1 MADIKRLLRKKG
13 WTGKELGQIVI
24 GNICQM
30 WESQKNGETP
40 KSLYTKED
48 LKKMLDTLTDS
59 IQIDTYNGYMKL
71 YDWLKTAYNVAD
83 AQQQQMQL
91 KLEKISS
98 YIQVSDAL
106 EETYAY
112 IEKLPVIMTQKQ
124 YEDFTAQREQ
134 EILKNF
140 KDFDRNLFWM
150 LDFALTSLLNQLETH
165 PNKANPLKALKPKLE
180 KEKVKDPRILKLY
193 NEVAGNGYYE
203 IDETGERSD
212 QMTEEEWEKALE
224 APELPAEQRV
234 KCGRTIP
241 TKIAKIDTI
250 ARATFDGATEDEL
263 KKIENKYSCKKHYTF
278 HPYDTPPEDLNRW
291 DVLECNTEIHDI
303 YPSLKDM
310 DKDGQELTKETYKQA
325 VLEDIT
331 AFKEEFPKVFEA
343 LRKDMKKYLG
353 DVVNK
358 PIEEWADITYS
369 WEEIR
374 KLNFYTFNE
383 TFFGNTG
390 VFDGNGRALFN
401 GVAILQEGWTFKPSG
416 IDERGYYKAPD
427 ILDSL
432 APLSIAK
439 FFPDAPNYADHA
451 ELMEDN
457 RERLLE
463 SYYFLLGF
471 NKAIEIVAKHFDLP
485 SIKVFKFQV
494 DVLANRTEAI
504 DTLAA
509 FLYKKIKDRNYEDK
523 ELQSKKLEALK
534 NFFYPLECEKM
545 EIPQENIDKAIEGL
559 SDTRIFEDMKLTQIL
574 CVRH

>member
-1 MADIKRLLRKKG
+1 MADIKRLLRKKK

-48 LKKMLDTLTDS
+48 LTKMLDTLTDS
-59 IQIDTYNGYMKL
+59 IQIKTYNDYMKL

-83 AQQQQMQL
+83 AQQQQVQL
-91 KLEKISS
+91 KLEKILS
-98 YIQVSDAL
+98 YIEVSDAL

-124 YEDFTAQREQ
+124 YEDFTTKREK
-134 EILKNF
+134 EILDNYKNF
-140 KDFDRNLFWM
+140 DFNLFKM
-150 LDFALTSLLNQLETH
+150 LEQALLALMNQLEKY
-165 PNKANPLKALKPKLE
+165 PDKDNPLKALKPKLE
-180 KEKVKDPRILKLY
+180 KEKVKDPWILEHY
-193 NEVAGNGYYE
+193 NETAGNGYYE

-212 QMTEEEWEKALE
+212 QMTKEEWEKALKT
-224 APELPAEQRV
+224 PELPAEQRI
-234 KCGRTIP
+234 KCGRTAPHRVI
-241 TKIAKIDTI
+241 KEDAI
-250 ARATFDGATEDEL
+250 ARATFDGATEEEL
-263 KKIENKYSCKKHYTF
+263 ERIEDKYSREKHHTF
-278 HPYDTPPEDLNRW
+278 HPYDNPPEDLNRW
-291 DVLECNTEIHDI
+291 DILECDTEIHDF
-303 YPSLKDM
+303 YPSLILM
-310 DKDGQELTKETYKQA
+310 DKDGNELTKETYKQA

-331 AFKEEFPKVFEA
+331 AFKKEFPKLFDI
-343 LRKDMKKYLG
+343 LCKDMKKYLG
-353 DVVNK
+353 DVVDR

-369 WEEIR
+369 WEELR
-374 KLNFYTFNE
+374 KLNYYDFNK
-383 TFFGNTG
+383 TFFGDSSI
-390 VFDGNGRALFN
+390 FDGNGRALFN
-401 GVAILQEGWTFKPSG
+401 GVAILQDGWTFKPSG

-439 FFPDAPNYADHA
+439 FFPDAPNYADNA
-451 ELMEDN
+451 EIMEDN

-471 NKAIEIVAKHFDLP
+471 NKAIEIVAKYFDLP
-485 SIKVFKFQV
+485 SIKVFKFKV
-494 DVLANRTEAI
+494 NVLAERTEAL

-545 EIPQENIDKAIEGL
+545 KIPQENIDKAIEGL
-559 SDTRIFEDMKLTQIL
+559 KDSSIFEDLKLTQIL

>member
-30 WESQKNGETP
+30 WKSQKNGETP

-59 IQIDTYNGYMKL
+59 IQINTYNEYMKL
-71 YDWLKTAYNVAD
+71 YDWLKTTYNVAD
-83 AQQQQMQL
+83 AQQQQIL
-91 KLEKISS
+91 LNIKTFNS

-124 YEDFTAQREQ
+124 YEDFTSQREQ
-134 EILKNF
+134 EILKQF

-150 LDFALTSLLNQLETH
+150 LYFALTSLLNQLETH
-165 PNKANPLKALKPKLE
+165 PNKANPLKALKQKLE

-224 APELPAEQRV
+224 APELPADQRIKCERTSPHRVV
-234 KCGRTIP
+234 KED
-241 TKIAKIDTI
+241 AI

-263 KKIENKYSCKKHYTF
+263 KKIEDKYSRKKHYTF
-278 HPYDTPPEDLNRW
+278 HPYDNPPEDLTRW
-291 DVLECNTEIHDI
+291 DIIECNTDLYNY
-303 YPSLKDM
+303 YPSLADM
-310 DKDGQELTKETYKQA
+310 NKNGQELTKENYKQS

-331 AFKEEFPKVFEA
+331 AFKKEFPKVFDA
-343 LRKDMKKYLG
+343 IRKDMKKYLG
-353 DVVNK
+353 DVVDR

-374 KLNFYTFNE
+374 KLNFYDFNE
-383 TFFGNTG
+383 TYFGDTG
-390 VFDGNGRALFN
+390 IFDGNGRALFN

-439 FFPDAPNYADHA
+439 FFPDAPNYADNA
-451 ELMEDN
+451 EIIEDN
-457 RERLLE
+457 RESLLE

-471 NKAIEIVAKHFDLP
+471 NKAVELVAKHFDLP
-485 SIKVFKFQV
+485 SIKVFKFKV
-494 DVLANRTEAI
+494 DVLAGRTEAI

-545 EIPQENIDKAIEGL
+545 EIPQEDIDKAIAAFK
-559 SDTRIFEDMKLTQIL
+559 DTTIFEDMNLTQIL